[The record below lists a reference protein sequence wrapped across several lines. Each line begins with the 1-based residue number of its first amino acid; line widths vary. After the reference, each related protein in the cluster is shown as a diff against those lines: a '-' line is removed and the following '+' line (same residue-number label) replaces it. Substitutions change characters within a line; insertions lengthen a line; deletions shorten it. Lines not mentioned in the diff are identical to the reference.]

1 MKRAISMIMVLV
13 LALSMCVVGA
23 SAVES
28 DAISETSATVGNER
42 ASWGYV
48 KIRYD
53 PNGAWGEGSINT
65 YAGTAYYMY
74 VKVYATY
81 SNGDADGPSDTASG
95 YNKESVVTD
104 KIYENGPYR
113 QYFVSGKIHPLLDI
127 SMATRTPRC
136 LNNLYRLVSRS
147 EMMLVFE

>member
-53 PNGAWGEGSINT
+53 PNGAWVEGSINT

-113 QYFVSGKIHPLLDI
+113 QYFV
-127 SMATRTPRC
+127 
-136 LNNLYRLVSRS
+136 
-147 EMMLVFE
+147 

>member
-1 MKRAISMIMVLV
+1 MIMVLV

-53 PNGAWGEGSINT
+53 PNGAWGE
-65 YAGTAYYMY
+65 
-74 VKVYATY
+74 
-81 SNGDADGPSDTASG
+81 D
-95 YNKESVVTD
+95 
-104 KIYENGPYR
+104 
-113 QYFVSGKIHPLLDI
+113 Q
-127 SMATRTPRC
+127 
-136 LNNLYRLVSRS
+136 
-147 EMMLVFE
+147 

>member
-113 QYFVSGKIHPLLDI
+113 QYFVSGKIRDTSSSGYQYGNEDSPLFKGQ
-127 SMATRTPRC
+127 
-136 LNNLYRLVSRS
+136 V
-147 EMMLVFE
+147 E

>member
-1 MKRAISMIMVLV
+1 MIMVLV

-74 VKVYATY
+74 VKSMPHTVMAMPM
-81 SNGDADGPSDTASG
+81 APA
-95 YNKESVVTD
+95 
-104 KIYENGPYR
+104 I
-113 QYFVSGKIHPLLDI
+113 PLL
-127 SMATRTPRC
+127 ATIRNPW
-136 LNNLYRLVSRS
+136 
-147 EMMLVFE
+147 

>member
-53 PNGAWGEGSINT
+53 PNGAWGEGSMNT
-65 YAGTAYYMY
+65 Y
-74 VKVYATY
+74 
-81 SNGDADGPSDTASG
+81 ADGPSDTASG

-113 QYFVSGKIHPLLDI
+113 QYFVSGKIRDTSSSGYQYGNEDSPL
-127 SMATRTPRC
+127 
-136 LNNLYRLVSRS
+136 
-147 EMMLVFE
+147 FK

>member
-48 KIRYD
+48 KIRND
-53 PNGAWGEGSINT
+53 VG
-65 YAGTAYYMY
+65 
-74 VKVYATY
+74 
-81 SNGDADGPSDTASG
+81 
-95 YNKESVVTD
+95 
-104 KIYENGPYR
+104 
-113 QYFVSGKIHPLLDI
+113 F
-127 SMATRTPRC
+127 
-136 LNNLYRLVSRS
+136 
-147 EMMLVFE
+147 

>member
-104 KIYENGPYR
+104 
-113 QYFVSGKIHPLLDI
+113 I

>member
-1 MKRAISMIMVLV
+1 MIMVLV

-113 QYFVSGKIHPLLDI
+113 QYFVSGKIRDTSSSGYQYGNEDSPL
-127 SMATRTPRC
+127 
-136 LNNLYRLVSRS
+136 
-147 EMMLVFE
+147 FK

>member
-104 KIYENGPYR
+104 NIYENGR
-113 QYFVSGKIHPLLDI
+113 QAVLGDYAGCHRECRLFQIGVSGEYEP
-127 SMATRTPRC
+127 
-136 LNNLYRLVSRS
+136 
-147 EMMLVFE
+147 

>member
-53 PNGAWGEGSINT
+53 PNGAWGEGSMNT
-65 YAGTAYYMY
+65 YDRKHISCTL
-74 VKVYATY
+74 
-81 SNGDADGPSDTASG
+81 
-95 YNKESVVTD
+95 
-104 KIYENGPYR
+104 
-113 QYFVSGKIHPLLDI
+113 FVHDMCFLINI
-127 SMATRTPRC
+127 C
-136 LNNLYRLVSRS
+136 
-147 EMMLVFE
+147 